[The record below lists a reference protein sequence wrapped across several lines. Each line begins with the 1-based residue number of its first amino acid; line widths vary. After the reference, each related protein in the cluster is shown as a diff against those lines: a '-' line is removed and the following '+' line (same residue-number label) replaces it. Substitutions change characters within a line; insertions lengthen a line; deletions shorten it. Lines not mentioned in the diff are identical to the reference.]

1 MPDTAQPLLDVRNLR
16 THFRTDA
23 GVARAVDGI
32 SFDIKKGECVALVGE
47 SGCGKSVTSLTIMRL
62 LAMPPAFIPSG
73 EVLFKGRNL
82 LKLSERE
89 MCSVRGGEIGMI

>member
-1 MPDTAQPLLDVRNLR
+1 MSLLEIKNLH
-16 THFRTDA
+16 THFKTDA

-62 LAMPPAFIPSG
+62 LPMPPAFIPDG
-73 EVLFKGRNL
+73 QVLFKGNDL
-82 LKLSERE
+82 AQYTASD
-89 MCSVRGGEIGMI
+89 MCAVRGREIGMIFQEPQ